1 VCLSPAGGTEVRFAT
16 VHAVGDSHDAVH
28 LGGSDTTIRDAALTA
43 DAGFALSVTA
53 GTGNRVLTSTLNA
66 ATPWFSVAG
75 SSGTAVAIHNS
86 FLHGDITLNAAVLA
100 LRSTEVIGDNLQAVI
115 FAAGGA
121 TAYVEDS
128 AVIGDFME
136 ISGAGSKVR
145 IGASRLEI
153 PSGIITDAGGSA
165 ACVASYDASFAPLG
179 C

>member
-1 VCLSPAGGTEVRFAT
+1 
-16 VHAVGDSHDAVH
+16 
-28 LGGSDTTIRDAALTA
+28 
-43 DAGFALSVTA
+43 
-53 GTGNRVLTSTLNA
+53 
-66 ATPWFSVAG
+66 
-75 SSGTAVAIHNS
+75 
-86 FLHGDITLNAAVLA
+86 
-100 LRSTEVIGDNLQAVI
+100 VI